1 MIVDNAAFR
10 LTTDTIKENHP
21 LENLTWLHE
30 SYTPLQTFAIIA
42 AQGKHNAI

>member
-21 LENLTWLHE
+21 LENMTWT
-30 SYTPLQTFAIIA
+30 SLQTFAIIA
-42 AQGKHNAI
+42 AQGKQNAI